1 MRTIWQQHYISAI
14 LAMAVALALPW
25 HCVVHCA
32 PQMQPSHHTQFV
44 CDMTQTTP
52 TITAN
57 QHQLTNAASHPSAV
71 HVAIWGDESVNVL
84 HLFSHQ
90 YALIIPILFGIFPL
104 PALHPP
110 QYQSHLFSF

>member
-1 MRTIWQQHYISAI
+1 MHTIWQQHYIRAI

-57 QHQLTNAASHPSAV
+57 QHHITSATPHLSAV
-71 HVAIWGDESVNVL
+71 HVAIWVTGVFLAITILRQRYGLFIPVL
-84 HLFSHQ
+84 V
-90 YALIIPILFGIFPL
+90 GISSP
-104 PALHPP
+104 PTLHPP
-110 QYQSHLFSF
+110 QHHFALSSF